1 MTASTITSAQPS
13 TGEELHWHV
22 ADASRAQGPLHILLV
37 EDDPVTALI
46 LSERL
51 KGSRSVEF
59 RTRTAGMLADGLNAL
74 AKIEFD
80 LVLLDLILPDSV
92 GLHTLRAIR
101 EVDCRVP
108 VVVLT
113 GCDAEELAISALQE
127 GAQDYLVKG
136 VDDGLLIRSVRYAI
150 ERTRA
155 EMQLQ
160 ESQEALLNTQMHLM
174 QVEKLDSVGR
184 LAAGIAHE
192 IRNPLAVIQM
202 GVDVLRQSR
211 LGSDKT
217 SREILGDM
225 GEAIQRAGSIISG
238 LLDFC
243 MPTPLEWMP
252 TSINHVIEEALV
264 MLTHELRKA
273 EVTLNLSLEENL
285 PELNLDRR
293 RMQEVILTLVLNAL
307 DAMTAKGSLRIET
320 SRHCLDDAHPLVR
333 AGSGLAGAEVV
344 LVQVIDSGTGIP
356 RDVLGKVFDPFFTT
370 KQVGQGTGLGL
381 SISKNIVELHGGKI
395 TLENRRE
402 GGARASIIFVV

>member
-1 MTASTITSAQPS
+1 MTASTISAGHAS
-13 TGEELHWHV
+13 SSEETQWHV
-22 ADASRAQGPLHILLV
+22 ADASSTEGPLHILLV
-37 EDDPVTALI
+37 EDDAVTALI

-51 KGSRSVEF
+51 KSAPAVEF
-59 RTRTAGMLADGLNAL
+59 RTQTAGTLAGALRAL
-74 AKIEFD
+74 AKSEFD

-92 GLHTLRAIR
+92 GLNTLHAIR
-101 EVDCRVP
+101 DVDSHVP

-113 GCDAEELAISALQE
+113 GCDAEELAISALQK

-155 EMQLQ
+155 ERQL
-160 ESQEALLNTQMHLM
+160 EASQEALLNTQMHLM

-202 GVDVLRQSR
+202 GVDVLRQGR
-211 LGSDKT
+211 LGNDKT

-225 GEAIQRAGSIISG
+225 SEAIQRAGSIISG

-252 TSINHVIEEALV
+252 TCINQVIEEALV
-264 MLTHELRKA
+264 MLTHELRRA
-273 EVTLNLSLEENL
+273 EVSLDLRLGDGL
-285 PELNLDRR
+285 PELSLDRR
-293 RMQEVILTLVLNAL
+293 RMQEVILTLVLNSL
-307 DAMTAKGSLRIET
+307 DAMPSCGALRIQT
-320 SRHCLDDAHPLVR
+320 SCQRLDEVHPLVR
-333 AGSGLAGAEVV
+333 AGSGVAGAEVV
-344 LVQVIDSGTGIP
+344 LVEVLDSGTGIP
-356 RDVLGKVFDPFFTT
+356 RDILSKVFDPFFTT

-381 SISKNIVELHGGKI
+381 SISRNIVELHGGKI

-402 GGARASIIFVV
+402 GGAKASILFVV